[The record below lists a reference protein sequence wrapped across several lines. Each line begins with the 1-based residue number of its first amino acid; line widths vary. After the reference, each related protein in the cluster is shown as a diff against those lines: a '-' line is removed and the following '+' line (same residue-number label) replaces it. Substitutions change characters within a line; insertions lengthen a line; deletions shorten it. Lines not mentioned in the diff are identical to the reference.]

1 MEDRCTIPS
10 SLSTSTTTL
19 RQAIDRQIAQWG
31 AERERGQE
39 QDRPLFLHTTGG
51 LSGRNSEDVGLQGF
65 QVFLLLGIMMGYG
78 L

>member
-1 MEDRCTIPS
+1 MYYSFFVVDVDDDIETGNR
-10 SLSTSTTTL
+10 STNSTV
-19 RQAIDRQIAQWG
+19 G
-31 AERERGQE
+31 SGERERGQE

-51 LSGRNSEDVGLQGF
+51 LRGRNSEDVGLQGF